1 MYGENGIPR
10 FQRRQFKSYKWPHH
24 SRLHRFTTPLFSRP
38 TLASIAIES
47 VRVQLFEQAVLG
59 GPMFE
64 RTFGPQQDK
73 RASIGWHIYA
83 TLKKRRF
90 DFFFESGYPFRG
102 SHLDH
107 LVQWRPAI
115 ENNSINPFSNFY
127 PVRETGRGAEPFN
140 S

>member
-1 MYGENGIPR
+1 MAIFRQLSCTYGENGRPLV
-10 FQRRQFKSYKWPHH
+10 PA
-24 SRLHRFTTPLFSRP
+24 TPLFSRP
-38 TLASIAIES
+38 TLASIAVES
-47 VRVQLFEQAVLG
+47 VRVQLFEQAVLS

-64 RTFGPQQDK
+64 RTFGPQQDQT
-73 RASIGWHIYA
+73 ASIGWHVYA
-83 TLKKRRF
+83 TLEKRRF

-115 ENNSINPFSNFY
+115 ENSSINRFSYFD
-127 PVRETGRGAEPFN
+127 PVREAGRWAEPFN